1 MEGKMKGVTLPG
13 GDRVEFREY
22 DIPKPGYG
30 QVLLDDLRQRYQV
43 HIP

>member
-30 QVLLDDLRQRYQV
+30 QVLLRQRYQV

>member
-30 QVLLDDLRQRYQV
+30 QVLSRSRDTGRCLCA
-43 HIP
+43 